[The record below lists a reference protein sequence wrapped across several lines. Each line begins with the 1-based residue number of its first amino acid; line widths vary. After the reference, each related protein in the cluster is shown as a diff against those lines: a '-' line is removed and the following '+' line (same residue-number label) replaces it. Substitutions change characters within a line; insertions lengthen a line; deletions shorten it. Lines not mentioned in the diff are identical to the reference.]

1 MQLSWTRIENWLADN
16 APEILENLNPGA
28 TEEEIKRTEEFLGVS
43 FPEDFKDSYLIHN
56 GQKPYVDTPDG
67 QQWKDYCLMDMWQLL
82 SLDRIKHEW
91 SIWKE
96 LLDTGGLGDNYMT
109 LDNGEVCE
117 WWNPRW
123 IPLTSN
129 FCGDHHCLDLSASL
143 RGSEGQIILMW
154 HDIDIREID
163 APSFKA
169 WLGTFADD
177 LEAGHYVYDG
187 FVKLKD
193 LRIQL
198 PAN

>member
-129 FCGDHHCLDLSASL
+129 FCGDHHCLDLSGSL
-143 RGSEGQIILMW
+143 RGSEGQIIQMW

>member
-143 RGSEGQIILMW
+143 RGSQGQIIEMW
-154 HDIDIREID
+154 HDVDMRPIV
-163 APSFKA
+163 APSFRA
-169 WLGTFADD
+169 WLETFAED
-177 LEAGHYVYDG
+177 LEAGHYAYDSTLG
-187 FVKLKD
+187 ELID
-193 LRIQL
+193 LREETL
-198 PAN
+198 D

>member
-1 MQLSWTRIENWLADN
+1 MQLIWTRIENWLADN

-109 LDNGEVCE
+109 LENGEV
-117 WWNPRW
+117 
-123 IPLTSN
+123 L
-129 FCGDHHCLDLSASL
+129 
-143 RGSEGQIILMW
+143 
-154 HDIDIREID
+154 
-163 APSFKA
+163 
-169 WLGTFADD
+169 
-177 LEAGHYVYDG
+177 
-187 FVKLKD
+187 
-193 LRIQL
+193 
-198 PAN
+198 